1 MTANRATDRNTDRN
15 TDGPNGG
22 PTGRHGLHA
31 QISVRRSTGSHD
43 QTRNHG
49 GFAVELDLQI
59 EPGHTAALLGPNG
72 AGKSTVVEAIAG
84 LVALDEGSITLG
96 DRALDQPSR
105 SVFIPPE
112 ARNIGV
118 VFQDY
123 LLFENLSV
131 LDNVAFGLTATGSG
145 RGEAATV
152 AAQWIEKLGLTGL
165 ESRRP
170 SMLSGGQSQRVAIAR
185 ALAASPSLLLLDE
198 PLAALDVA
206 TRNQLRRVLVD
217 HLATFSG
224 PRLLITHDPSDAFVM
239 ADSIYVI
246 EQGRCTQHGTVEEI
260 RRRPA
265 TPYVAALAGTNFLT
279 GFNDNGTIS
288 IDSGP
293 FDLRTSNTTS
303 GPVQAIINPRA
314 ISLYETEP
322 QGSPRN
328 SWQTAIEWIEPLGET
343 TRIQLGAPLPLLVD
357 ITPAAAA
364 ALALVPGRSIW
375 ATVKATEVEVF
386 PV

>member
-1 MTANRATDRNTDRN
+1 MSTRRTTNDKNTQTNEANGDPQTE
-15 TDGPNGG
+15 P
-22 PTGRHGLHA
+22 GLRA
-31 QISVRRSTGSHD
+31 QISVRRPVSSHD
-43 QTRNHG
+43 QATNDG
-49 GFAVELDLQI
+49 GFAIELDLQI

-72 AGKSTVVEAIAG
+72 AGKSTVVETIAG
-84 LVALDEGSITLG
+84 LVALDKGLIELDG
-96 DRALDQPSR
+96 RVLDQPPR
-105 SVFIPPE
+105 SSFVPPE

-131 LDNVAFGLTATGSG
+131 LDNVAFGLTATGSS
-145 RGEAATV
+145 RSEAAAV
-152 AAQWIEKLGLTGL
+152 AAHWIEKLELTGL

-185 ALAASPSLLLLDE
+185 ALTVSPSLLLLDE

-288 IDSGP
+288 IDSGL

-328 SWQTAIEWIEPLGET
+328 SWQTMIEWIEPLGET

-357 ITPAAAA
+357 ITPAAAS

>member
-1 MTANRATDRNTDRN
+1 VCCWSRCRWWSWSACATA
-15 TDGPNGG
+15 G
-22 PTGRHGLHA
+22 GRHSERLGDHNDPGDHNGLRA
-31 QISVRRSTGSHD
+31 RISVRRPVGSHHQATND
-43 QTRNHG
+43 S

-72 AGKSTVVEAIAG
+72 AGKSTVVETIAG
-84 LVALDEGSITLG
+84 LVALDEGSIE
-96 DRALDQPSR
+96 LDGP
-105 SVFIPPE
+105 
-112 ARNIGV
+112 RNIGV

-131 LDNVAFGLTATGSG
+131 LDNVAFGLMATGSG
-145 RGEAATV
+145 RSEAATI
-152 AAQWIEKLGLTGL
+152 AAQWIEKLELSGL

-246 EQGRCTQHGTVEEI
+246 EEGRCTQHGTVEEI

-279 GFNDNGTIS
+279 GFNNNGTIS
-288 IDSGP
+288 IDSGL

-303 GPVQAIINPRA
+303 GTVQAIINPRA

-328 SWQTAIEWIEPLGET
+328 SWQTTIEWIEPLGET
-343 TRIQLGAPLPLLVD
+343 TRILLGAPLPLLVD
-357 ITPAAAA
+357 ITPAAAS